1 MSWNKSK
8 EVWSNPN
15 LLFVWFYVFV
25 TVAVVVAKTPYFL
38 SGRGTWSKMMSC
50 CVQSLIVWLFFP
62 LIPNIVLVKMNEHWT
77 KRTYENYTFQ
87 PLMSFWLAMIVFFF
101 FWLKK
106 VLQATLTNLAKN
118 NKLKCLLM
126 YNKNL
131 NYAYLYMHSHH
142 WRQKARLSG
151 NENQFQISSEVF
163 EFHASFWPEIF
174 SVLVRVQRTQE
185 LSQFC

>member
-50 CVQSLIVWLFFP
+50 VQSLT
-62 LIPNIVLVKMNEHWT
+62 KT

-131 NYAYLYMHSHH
+131 NYTYLYMHSHH

>member
-1 MSWNKSK
+1 MLCAKFDCLVIFSSHSK
-8 EVWSNPN
+8 YSTCENEWALDKENIWELHVS
-15 LLFVWFYVFV
+15 
-25 TVAVVVAKTPYFL
+25 TPYEFL
-38 SGRGTWSKMMSC
+38 IS
-50 CVQSLIVWLFFP
+50 
-62 LIPNIVLVKMNEHWT
+62 
-77 KRTYENYTFQ
+77 YD
-87 PLMSFWLAMIVFFF
+87 SFFFF

-131 NYAYLYMHSHH
+131 NYTYLYMHSHH